1 MGHSLRTEFVRL
13 ASATTRERSEQFPG
27 SHYRDPS
34 GSGLKFRNKVV
45 YYSQGPCLTGS
56 LYSVQV
62 LPFLIEI
69 ARVLPLVIFPALYF
83 VGGDEDFVALGVLLF
98 FVILFFLTL
107 IAAMKTGHENPT
119 RMEKVAR

>member
-1 MGHSLRTEFVRL
+1 M
-13 ASATTRERSEQFPG
+13 
-27 SHYRDPS
+27 
-34 GSGLKFRNKVV
+34 
-45 YYSQGPCLTGS
+45 
-56 LYSVQV
+56 

-107 IAAMKTGHENPT
+107 IAATKTGDENPT

>member
-1 MGHSLRTEFVRL
+1 M
-13 ASATTRERSEQFPG
+13 
-27 SHYRDPS
+27 
-34 GSGLKFRNKVV
+34 
-45 YYSQGPCLTGS
+45 
-56 LYSVQV
+56 

-107 IAAMKTGHENPT
+107 IAAMKTGDENPT
-119 RMEKVAR
+119 RMEKVARYGNLVSSPIILYISIMRTCNAQ